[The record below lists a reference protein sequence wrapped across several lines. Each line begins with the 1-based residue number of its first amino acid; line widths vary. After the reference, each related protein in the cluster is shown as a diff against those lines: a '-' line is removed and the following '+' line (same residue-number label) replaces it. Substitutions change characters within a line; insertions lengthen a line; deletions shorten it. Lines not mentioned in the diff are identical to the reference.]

1 MISSNLRL
9 GVFLFLLL
17 VSQFLINNF
26 TIFYVD
32 FFGILLIVSLMS
44 GAYSWSKMVMFSLLA
59 DIFGHWYL
67 GTHLV
72 SIVIISFMVHN
83 LVNFYRMCGWFQRTL
98 VTNVF
103 FIVMKLVIFVIDA
116 TLSHTYVSIES
127 LIFEIVICM
136 PIIQLVLEKIIIK
149 KPSEF
154 VWYD

>member
-9 GVFLFLLL
+9 GIFLFLLL

-116 TLSHTYVSIES
+116 ILSRTYVSINS

-149 KPSEF
+149 RTSEF

>member
-116 TLSHTYVSIES
+116 ILSRTYVSINS

-149 KPSEF
+149 RTSEF

>member
-9 GVFLFLLL
+9 GIFLFLLL

-116 TLSHTYVSIES
+116 TLSHTYVSINS
-127 LIFEIVICM
+127 LIFEIIICM
-136 PIIQLVLEKIIIK
+136 PIIQLVLDKIIIK
-149 KPSEF
+149 RTSEF

>member
-9 GVFLFLLL
+9 GIFLFLLL

-44 GAYSWSKMVMFSLLA
+44 GAYSWPKMIVFSLLA

-83 LVNFYRMCGWFQRTL
+83 LVNFYRMCGWLQRTL

-116 TLSHTYVSIES
+116 ILSRTYVSINS

-149 KPSEF
+149 RTSEF